1 MGISDTG
8 SAGVGTYSFEEATY
22 RRLTWRLV
30 PFLFLCYIVAYLDR
44 VNVGFAKLQMLG
56 DLQLSETVY
65 GLGAGIFF
73 IGYFLFEVPSNIIL
87 HKVGARIWIA
97 RIMLTWGVL
106 SAAMMFIATPMQ
118 FYILRFLLGL
128 AEAGFFPGIILYL
141 TYWFPAAR
149 RGRIVALFMTAVA
162 IAGVVGG
169 PLSGLILKVMEGVNG
184 WRGWQWMFLLEGIPS
199 IVVGLVALVLL
210 DDRIADAKWLS
221 GPEKTLINAAVS
233 REQQTK
239 QDHSLGQVFSN
250 GKVWLMGLIYFCF
263 VMGLYGIS
271 FWLPTLIKALG
282 VKDLMDVGLLTAI
295 PYAFAAVAMVMV
307 GRSSDRLGERRW
319 HIAVPGFLGAA
330 GLVLSVLFTGNP
342 VLAMAA
348 LTLGTAGILSTLP
361 LFWSLPTAFL
371 GGTAAAAGI
380 AMINSLGNLAGY
392 LSPTLV
398 GMIKDATH
406 STDNGM
412 YMLAACL
419 VLGSVLT
426 LSVSRDAVNPS
437 QVLPA

>member
-1 MGISDTG
+1 MSVSETSGTAG
-8 SAGVGTYSFEEATY
+8 SGDGSFEEATY
-22 RRLTWRLV
+22 RKLTWRLV

-56 DLQLSETVY
+56 DLQFSETVY

-73 IGYFLFEVPSNIIL
+73 LGYFLFEVPSNIIL
-87 HKVGARIWIA
+87 HKVGARVWIA

-106 SAAMMFIATPMQ
+106 SSAMMFVATPLQ
-118 FYILRFLLGL
+118 FYVLRFLLGL

-162 IAGVVGG
+162 IAGVIGG
-169 PLSGLILKVMEGVNG
+169 PLSGLIVKSMDGMHG

-199 IVVGLVALVLL
+199 ILVGLVTLGFL

-221 GPEKTLINAAVS
+221 GPEKTLINSAVS
-233 REQQTK
+233 HEQQGKST
-239 QDHSLGQVFSN
+239 HGLGQVFNN

-263 VMGLYGIS
+263 VMGLYGIG
-271 FWLPTLIKALG
+271 FWLPTLVKALG
-282 VKDLMDVGLLTAI
+282 IKDLMDVGLLSAI
-295 PYAFAAVAMVMV
+295 PYAFAAVAMVLI
-307 GRSSDRLGERRW
+307 GRSSDRSGERRW
-319 HIAVPGFLGAA
+319 HIAIPGFLGAA
-330 GLVLSVLFTGNP
+330 GLVLSVTFADNP

-348 LTLGTAGILSTLP
+348 LTLGTVGILSTLP

-398 GMIKDATH
+398 GIIKDATH
-406 STDNGM
+406 STNNGM
-412 YMLAACL
+412 YMLAGCL
-419 VLGSVLT
+419 VLGSALT
-426 LSVSRDAVNPS
+426 LSVSRQLIAGK
-437 QVLPA
+437 